1 MFGGLSKLF
10 SRAAANHGDD
20 VLARLATN
28 YGDDVARATSGTLTN
43 LLPEVATKEAAT
55 KSSSRTW
62 R

>member
-28 YGDDVARATSGTLTN
+28 YGDDVANRDR
-43 LLPEVATKEAAT
+43 
-55 KSSSRTW
+55 KSVV
-62 R
+62 